1 MARVLALR
9 KKYQNDPYDNRL
21 HTSQPPKPVNIK
33 MSSKTIKKSLIEIL
47 TQLALVQIDSPLD
60 CIRFC
65 TSVTQLISHAA
76 GMAVARPYGFE
87 IVFLR
92 NPISGSAA

>member
-33 MSSKTIKKSLIEIL
+33 MSSKTIKKSL
-47 TQLALVQIDSPLD
+47 
-60 CIRFC
+60 
-65 TSVTQLISHAA
+65 
-76 GMAVARPYGFE
+76 
-87 IVFLR
+87 LR
-92 NPISGSAA
+92 NSNAISLFK